1 MVKVPPGF
9 RPDILN
15 PGGVSDDSGNLLFD
29 LQMERAVAQLTSTA
43 RIRSNIY
50 LGKWRLKC
58 QGLLQLEELA
68 DEVLFCKTQ
77 GLQFTEDL
85 LEYLQTEDVLP

>member
-1 MVKVPPGF
+1 
-9 RPDILN
+9 
-15 PGGVSDDSGNLLFD
+15 
-29 LQMERAVAQLTSTA
+29 MERTVAQLTATA

-50 LGKWRLKC
+50 LGKWGLKC

-68 DEVLFCKTQ
+68 NEVLFCKTQ

-85 LEYLQTEDVLP
+85 LEYLQTEDVLPLTHCSFS